1 MVNLP
6 AFVSVPTFGSAAA
19 KTQPDPSTYVG
30 GYVPGQVFPAEHEN
44 WFMAGL
50 SENGN
55 AGNPAIYAVVEEL
68 DNFLGIAGVTP
79 ASGVTDQIATVINS
93 PVGLGIE
100 AMGMTV
106 DYTDWY
112 QLDRHIIARS
122 HLVGE
127 TFASE
132 IVETQVIVSASRSS
146 ANPSYPDYNPVISR
160 SVDKTITSDMA
171 PLLVTKLRAYAA
183 SVLGVTN
190 FTGTVSGSVITFSV
204 STAITAMLN
213 LLVQEALVRRW
224 FSSGQSANY
233 QASGGDY
240 TGMSVNIA
248 GIDYAIS
255 SVNVLSGTITV
266 TGSPTTGSQTMN
278 LYPYRIVGSS
288 TSIQLPRLS
297 GFVPV
302 GADDADGV
310 EVSGYRHMDQGQGHY
325 HVQQTHA
332 YSAAGGS
339 NTYQVQIGN
348 NIDNGSIGP
357 TGSPIADSVNGTP
370 RTGKTTNARSAAKNY
385 YTWAGDLRAAA

>member
-6 AFVSVPTFGSAAA
+6 AFTSVPTFGSAAA
-19 KTQPDPSTYVG
+19 KTQPDTSTYVG

-50 SENGN
+50 TANGVASN
-55 AGNPAIYAVVEEL
+55 TALYATVEEL

-93 PVGLGIE
+93 PVGLGIA

-132 IVETQVIVSASRSS
+132 IVETQVIVSDSRSS
-146 ANPSYPDYNPVISR
+146 ANPSFPDYNPVISR
-160 SVDKTITSDMA
+160 SVDKVITSAMA
-171 PLLVTKLRAYAA
+171 PLLVAKLRAYKA
-183 SVLGVTN
+183 SFLGVQN
-190 FTGTVSGSVITFSV
+190 FTGTVSGSNVTFAL
-204 STAITAMLN
+204 TAASSAMLN
-213 LLVQEALVRRW
+213 ALIQEALVRRW
-224 FSSGQSANY
+224 FSTGQNKDYAL
-233 QASGGDY
+233 SGGDY
-240 TGMSVNIA
+240 TGMTITVNGVEYPLVSA
-248 GIDYAIS
+248 NASTG
-255 SVNVLSGTITV
+255 VVTV
-266 TGSPTTGSQTMN
+266 TGSPTTGAQTCN
-278 LYPYRIVGSS
+278 LYPYRITGSS
-288 TSIQLPRLS
+288 SSIQLPRLS

-310 EVSGYRHMDQGQGHY
+310 EVNGYRHMDQAQTHW
-325 HVQQTHA
+325 HSQQTNA
-332 YSAAGGS
+332 YSAAAGS
-339 NTYQVQIGN
+339 NPYRVALGAN
-348 NIDNGSIGP
+348 VDNGPIGP
-357 TGSPIADSVNGTP
+357 TGPAIDGGAGTP
-370 RTGKTTNARSAAKNY
+370 RSGKNNNPRSSAKNY